1 MRKLGRG
8 IKKTWISPG
17 GHRSHSARPSF
28 FQTLWWSRSHPAGG
42 LQRHT
47 DKSETERGKSTGRI
61 WTGGLSYYCSYHRRQ
76 WKHLQ
81 PLSLTN
87 QKVSVWVVEA
97 PGTRKCREGLIMMLD
112 MWKCI
117 YHVTHDGKHLHTN
130 PYSPVNHGG
139 VAGVD
144 MDGNTAAR
152 FGISGTTD
160 SMQTLQCTDAQD
172 PDQQTET
179 L

>member
-1 MRKLGRG
+1 
-8 IKKTWISPG
+8 
-17 GHRSHSARPSF
+17 
-28 FQTLWWSRSHPAGG
+28 
-42 LQRHT
+42 
-47 DKSETERGKSTGRI
+47 
-61 WTGGLSYYCSYHRRQ
+61 
-76 WKHLQ
+76 
-81 PLSLTN
+81 
-87 QKVSVWVVEA
+87 
-97 PGTRKCREGLIMMLD
+97 MMLD
-112 MWKCI
+112 MWKCS
-117 YHVTHDGKHLHTN
+117 YHVAHDGKHLHTN